1 MGLGFVIPEKCLGF
15 YASTPTDLL
24 HPTIFYFEA
33 LTIASAVLWASKL
46 TPPAHHL
53 LIYMDSLNCINIFNT
68 LSAHDRFN
76 DVLLF
81 TMHILISYNISL
93 HVLHIPGDDNTI
105 ADTLSWHLPHMALAL
120 LPKLWIHHFQP
131 PRIMLGKEKW
141 CSSLWPNSGSHLKL
155 PGHMSDSSAN
165 VWSHSVT
172 HWTILLYK
180 LIILTFNLI
189 SCFANYTHYH
199 WILPPIPSPFTLSSC
214 CTTSNQSQ

>member
-1 MGLGFVIPEKCLGF
+1 VIWHFNWLADTIETSHSIHVLDAEEWDHTDANLTIYTDESLMGLGFVIPEKCLGF

-68 LSAHDRFN
+68 LSAHDRYN

-93 HVLHIPGDDNTI
+93 HVFHIPGHDNTI
-105 ADTLSWHLPHMALAL
+105 ADTLS
-120 LPKLWIHHFQP
+120 
-131 PRIMLGKEKW
+131 
-141 CSSLWPNSGSHLKL
+141 
-155 PGHMSDSSAN
+155 
-165 VWSHSVT
+165 
-172 HWTILLYK
+172 
-180 LIILTFNLI
+180 
-189 SCFANYTHYH
+189 
-199 WILPPIPSPFTLSSC
+199 
-214 CTTSNQSQ
+214 